1 MHCLGVEASARHAF
15 GERWEFLEYVS
26 EHVWRRPWNIGSAYD
41 CFKVFL
47 AAIALV
53 QGIALLSRS
62 SFNDTSSV
70 TQVYLLQVERRQ
82 IDMIIALRHDNMIFD
97 FPLVDKYIF
106 WPVSDAWSGKRRA
119 CWVVLIP
126 QTSSFVMKPFL
137 IRVDSLN
144 KL

>member
-1 MHCLGVEASARHAF
+1 MFGMHCLGVEASARHAF
-15 GERWEFLEYVS
+15 GERWEF
-26 EHVWRRPWNIGSAYD
+26 D